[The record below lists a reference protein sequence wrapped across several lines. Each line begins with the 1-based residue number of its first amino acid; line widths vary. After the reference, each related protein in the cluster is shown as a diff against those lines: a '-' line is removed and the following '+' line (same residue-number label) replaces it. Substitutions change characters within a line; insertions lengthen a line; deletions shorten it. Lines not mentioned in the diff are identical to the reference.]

1 MSCAPGG
8 RLQSVPF
15 LRRPSQGLRFSLQTR
30 KRAPEAG
37 SSGGDNPGAA
47 EAWVGLLLLKIGS
60 AVFWEAAWRCNRGL
74 MWLLDRV
81 DQHHPAPI
89 HTCDFRA
96 GREDLPH
103 RSAVG
108 SAARLWGHGLGVR
121 FFSAITPLQAAG
133 FGQPARV
140 LLGELVGGRAGAPSP
155 SLNASC
161 SRPT

>member
-1 MSCAPGG
+1 
-8 RLQSVPF
+8 
-15 LRRPSQGLRFSLQTR
+15 
-30 KRAPEAG
+30 
-37 SSGGDNPGAA
+37 
-47 EAWVGLLLLKIGS
+47 
-60 AVFWEAAWRCNRGL
+60 

-161 SRPT
+161 SRLT